1 MNVDEQ
7 WIRALHQGKGWLDV
21 GYNIVIPRDAT
32 IQIGRPLDYMG
43 AHVEGYNSRAL
54 GICLA
59 GGLDEEGHPVDNFVP
74 EQKLAL
80 LDALRF
86 CRRYAPL
93 AFIQG
98 HRDFPNVAKD
108 CPCFDVRQ
116 WLGQVAPELL

>member
-1 MNVDEQ
+1 MLDYSPRNRTDFIAVHCSATKPSMNVDEQ
-7 WIRALHQGKGWLDV
+7 WIRALHQGKGWLDI

-59 GGLDEEGHPVDNFVP
+59 GGLDEDGRSVDNFVP

-80 LDALRF
+80 
-86 CRRYAPL
+86 
-93 AFIQG
+93 
-98 HRDFPNVAKD
+98 
-108 CPCFDVRQ
+108 
-116 WLGQVAPELL
+116 